1 MKIVR
6 LKRGGKFKDTR
17 FKFQNKR
24 EVEVLWSVLFQVY
37 ELLQRKMET

>member
-6 LKRGGKFKDTR
+6 LKRGGKFKDAR
-17 FKFQNKR
+17 LKVQNKR

-37 ELLQRKMET
+37 EPLQRKMET